1 MTAEID
7 AGGLIDTLDSCLES
21 FWCSTSDGSDNRLLA
36 DAAIDAAK
44 AIRAY
49 LASTSAS
56 EAEPVAWQRRH
67 RYEPNG
73 PGSSGVWTQCP
84 ASEATGQFE
93 RNPRYEYRPLYAAPL
108 PTPASDGQVEAV
120 RDVLAERKRQVDVEH
135 WMPGH
140 DDQHTG
146 GELAQAAAAYAYY
159 GTEAEN
165 SQPPA
170 ESIFPTTWDMSWW
183 KPGDHRRNL
192 VKAGALIIAEIER
205 LDRLAA
211 MGSTKP

>member
-1 MTAEID
+1 MDSQPLQYRLEAFEGPLDLLLTLISKNKIDIYDIPIAELIEQYLERMAFAALPRWAQDELTA
-7 AGGLIDTLDSCLES
+7 L
-21 FWCSTSDGSDNRLLA
+21 R
-36 DAAIDAAK
+36 AA
-44 AIRAY
+44 
-49 LASTSAS
+49 
-56 EAEPVAWQRRH
+56 
-67 RYEPNG
+67 
-73 PGSSGVWTQCP
+73 
-84 ASEATGQFE
+84 AT
-93 RNPRYEYRPLYAAPL
+93 L

-211 MGSTKP
+211 MGSTKR